1 MVLGQRPKTA
11 RGPRALPIPVSLLSM
26 NVSAPFIRRPAG
38 TSLLAIGLF
47 LVGVVAYH
55 FLPVAA
61 IPRVDF
67 PMISVS
73 ASLPGANPATVASSL
88 AAPLERRLAQIAG
101 VSEITS
107 VSTRDGC
114 AITVQFDLD
123 RKVDGAARDVQA
135 AINAAAA
142 DLPINLPNPPTYRKV
157 NPADAP
163 VMILAMRSETLP
175 GTQVF
180 DCADSIVGQRL
191 SQVEGVSQ
199 AVISGADKS
208 AVRVQVNPRALAAT
222 GLSLEDVRVL
232 LSQVNVDLPKGSF
245 NGEYQSHTIV
255 SNDQLQD
262 ARDYD
267 ALILAQRG
275 GTPLKL
281 NALGRAF
288 ESTEN
293 ARVAGWAGTNRAV
306 LVMVFKQA
314 DANVIET
321 VDRIR
326 AVLPQLERW
335 IPPSVKITALSDRTT
350 TIRASVHDVQFSLLL
365 SIALVV
371 MVIFLFLRRFWPTFI
386 ASITVPLALAGTF
399 AFMYL
404 CHYSI
409 DNLSLMAVTISVGFV
424 VDDAIVVIE
433 NIHRFIELGNPPMQA
448 ALKGAKQIGF
458 TVISMSTSLI
468 AVFIPL
474 LFMGGL
480 IGRLF
485 HEFAVT
491 VSLAILVSGVI
502 SLTLTPMLCSRFLRA
517 EASYGKPG
525 VFNRAC
531 EGSFNWLLGHYETG
545 LKWVLRHPGF
555 MMLVAV
561 GTLVAT
567 IALYRAVPKG
577 FFPQQDTGIV
587 MGTTD
592 AAQDI
597 SFPAMAVLQQRVAR
611 IVLDDPAVATLGSF
625 IGSGGGGGSTINNG
639 RMFITLKPRAER
651 DASADQVIAR
661 LRRKLGDVSG
671 VTLFLQASQDIR
683 VGGRMSKAQ
692 FQYALQSGDLAEL
705 NRWSTLLVDKLRPL
719 PELRDVSSDQ
729 QTRGLQTTVVIDR
742 DAASRLGLSPS
753 DIDNTLY
760 DAFGQRQ
767 VSTMYELYNQHHVVL
782 EVEPRFQQD
791 PSSLNLIYVRSTNG
805 VQVALASVAKFSME
819 NTFLSVNHQ
828 GQFPA
833 VTISFNLA
841 PGVALGQA
849 TEIIEKAVQQLR
861 MPSSVQGSFQGTAQV
876 FRASMTNMPLLL
888 AAALITVYV
897 VLGMLYESLIH
908 PLTIISTL
916 PSAGVGALLALMA
929 SGFDLSLIS
938 FIGIILLMGIVKK
951 NAIMMID
958 FALEAERHEGLSPRD
973 AIYQACVIRFRPIMM
988 TTMAALLGAIPLAI
1002 GLGTGSELRKPLRIA
1017 VVGGLLLSQMLT
1029 LYTTPVIYLAFESL
1043 GQRVKA
1049 WRRQRHPQPAPA

>member
-1 MVLGQRPKTA
+1 
-11 RGPRALPIPVSLLSM
+11 M
-26 NVSAPFIRRPAG
+26 NFSAPFILRPAG

-47 LVGVVAYH
+47 LLGMVAYH
-55 FLPVAA
+55 FMPVAA
-61 IPRVDF
+61 IPRVDL

-73 ASLPGANPATVASSL
+73 ASLPGADPATVASSL

-101 VSEITS
+101 VTEITS
-107 VSTRDGC
+107 VSTLGGC
-114 AITVQFDLD
+114 SINIQFDLN
-123 RKVDGAARDVQA
+123 RKADGAARDVQA
-135 AINAAAA
+135 AINASAA
-142 DLPINLPNPPTYRKV
+142 DLPSNLPGPPTYRKV
-157 NPADAP
+157 NPADTP
-163 VMILAMRSETLP
+163 IMILAMRSETLP

-180 DCADSIVGQRL
+180 ECADSIIGQRL

-199 AVISGADKS
+199 ANISGADKS
-208 AVRVQVNPRALAAT
+208 AVRVQLNPGALAAT
-222 GLSLEDVRVL
+222 GLSLEDVRTL
-232 LSQVNVDLPKGSF
+232 LSQVNVDLPKGGF
-245 NGEYQSHTIV
+245 DGDAQSHTLV
-255 SNDQLQD
+255 SNDQLQQ
-262 ARDYD
+262 AVAYD
-267 ALILAQRG
+267 DLILTQRG
-275 GTPLKL
+275 GTPLRL
-281 NALGRAF
+281 NTLGRAI
-288 ESTEN
+288 EGTEN
-293 ARVAGWAGTNRAV
+293 SRVAGWAGTHRSV
-306 LVMVFKQA
+306 LVIIFKQA

-326 AVLPQLERW
+326 AVLPQLEKW
-335 IPPSVKITALSDRTT
+335 LPPSIKITELSDRTT
-350 TIRASVHDVQFSLLL
+350 TIRASVHDVQFSLIL

-371 MVIFLFLRRFWPTFI
+371 MVIFLFLRRSWPTFI

-433 NIHRFIELGNPPMQA
+433 NIHRFIELGDPPMKA
-448 ALKGAKQIGF
+448 AFKGAKQIGF

-474 LFMGGL
+474 LFMSGL

-502 SLTLTPMLCSRFLRA
+502 SLTLTPMLCSRFLKP
-517 EASYGKPG
+517 EAAYKKPG
-525 VFNRAC
+525 FFNRAC
-531 EGSFNWLLGHYETG
+531 ERGFNWLLGGYAG
-545 LKWVLRHPGF
+545 SLQWVLRHPVL
-555 MMLVAV
+555 MMLVWL

-567 IALYRAVPKG
+567 VRLYQQVPKG

-587 MGTTD
+587 MGSTD

-597 SFPAMAVLQQRVAR
+597 SFPAMAELQQKVAR

-625 IGSGGGGGSTINNG
+625 LGSGGAGGSSTVNNG
-639 RMFITLKPRAER
+639 RMFITLKPLAVRKV
-651 DASADQVIAR
+651 SADQVIAR
-661 LRRKLGDVSG
+661 LRRKLGAVPG
-671 VTLFLQASQDIR
+671 INLFLQASQDIR
-683 VGGRMSKAQ
+683 VGGRMSRAQ
-692 FQYALQSGDLAEL
+692 FQYSLQAADLTEL
-705 NRWSTLLVDKLRPL
+705 NRWSTSLVEKLRRL

-742 DAASRLGLSPS
+742 DASSRLGLSPLA
-753 DIDNTLY
+753 IDNTLY

-767 VSTMYELYNQHHVVL
+767 VSTMYQQYNQHHVIL
-782 EVEPRFQQD
+782 EVEPGFLRD
-791 PSSLNLIYVRSTNG
+791 PSSLNQIHVRSSNG
-805 VQVALASVAKFSME
+805 AQVPLSSVARFKTE

-833 VTISFNLA
+833 VTVSFNLA

-849 TEIIEKAVQQLR
+849 TGIVEKTVQDLQ

-876 FRASMTNMPLLL
+876 FRASMSNMPLLI
-888 AAALITVYV
+888 AAALIAVYV
-897 VLGMLYESLIH
+897 VLGILYESLIH

-929 SGFDLSLIS
+929 TGVDLSLIS

-958 FALEAERHEGLSPRD
+958 FALDVERQEGITPRD
-973 AIYQACVIRFRPIMM
+973 AIYKACVIRFRPIMM
-988 TTMAALLGAIPLAI
+988 TTMAALFGAIPLAI
-1002 GLGTGSELRKPLRIA
+1002 GLGTGSELRQPLGIA
-1017 VVGGLLLSQMLT
+1017 VVGGLLLSQTLT

-1043 GQRVKA
+1043 GQRYKS
-1049 WRRQRHPQPAPA
+1049 WRLRRRARRHLQPASA

>member
-1 MVLGQRPKTA
+1 
-11 RGPRALPIPVSLLSM
+11 M

-38 TSLLAIGLF
+38 TSLLAAGLF
-47 LVGVVAYH
+47 LLGVVAYH
-55 FLPVAA
+55 FMPVAA

-67 PMISVS
+67 PMINVS
-73 ASLPGANPATVASSL
+73 ASLPGADPATVASSL

-107 VSTRDGC
+107 VSTLGGC
-114 AITVQFDLD
+114 SITIQFDLN

-135 AINAAAA
+135 AISASAA
-142 DLPINLPNPPTYRKV
+142 DLPINLPNPPTYHKI

-163 VMILAMRSETLP
+163 VMILAMRSETLLP
-175 GTQVF
+175 TRVF
-180 DCADSIVGQRL
+180 EYADSIIGQRL

-199 AVISGADKS
+199 AIISGADKS
-208 AVRVQVNPRALAAT
+208 AVRVQVNPGALASM
-222 GLSLEDVRVL
+222 GVSLEQIRSF

-245 NGEYQSHTIV
+245 DGEQHSYSVV
-255 SNDQLQD
+255 SNDQLDQGP
-262 ARDYD
+262 DYD
-267 ALILAQRG
+267 RLIVTQRG
-275 GTPLKL
+275 GTPVRLSS
-281 NALGRAF
+281 LGRAID
-288 ESTEN
+288 SVEN
-293 ARVAGWAGTNRAV
+293 QRVAGWAGTNRSV
-306 LVMVFKQA
+306 LVIIFKQA
-314 DANVIET
+314 GANVIET

-326 AVLPQLERW
+326 EVLPQLEEW
-335 IPPSVKITALSDRTT
+335 IPPAVKITELSDRTT

-399 AFMYL
+399 ALMYL

-433 NIHRFIELGNPPMQA
+433 NIHRFIEQGDSPFQA
-448 ALKGAKQIGF
+448 AFKGARQIGF

-502 SLTLTPMLCSRFLRA
+502 SLTLTPMLCSRFLRPERA
-517 EASYGKPG
+517 YDEPG
-525 VFNRAC
+525 AFHRCC
-531 EGSFNWLLGHYETG
+531 ERSFNWLLGHYETG
-545 LKWVLRHPGF
+545 LKWVLRHPAF
-555 MMLVAV
+555 MLLAV
-561 GTLVAT
+561 FCTMVAT
-567 IALYRAVPKG
+567 VWLYLMVPKG
-577 FFPQQDTGIV
+577 FFPQQDTGII

-597 SFPAMAVLQQRVAR
+597 SFSGMARLQQEAAR
-611 IVLDDPAVATLGSF
+611 IVLADPAVATLGSF
-625 IGSGGGGGSTINNG
+625 IGAGGGGSTVNNG
-639 RMFITLKPRAER
+639 RMFITLKPLSER
-651 DASADQVIAR
+651 RVSADQVIAR
-661 LRRKLGDVSG
+661 LRRKLAELSG
-671 VTLFLQASQDIR
+671 VNLFLQASQDIR
-683 VGGRMSKAQ
+683 VGGRMGRAQ
-692 FQYALQSGDLAEL
+692 FQYALQSGDLEEL
-705 NRWSTLLVDKLRPL
+705 NRWSTALMDSMRRL
-719 PELRDVSSDQ
+719 PQLRDVNSDQ
-729 QTRGLQTTVVIDR
+729 QTRGLQTMVVIDR
-742 DAASRLGLSPS
+742 DAASRLGVTPVA
-753 DIDNTLY
+753 IDNTLY

-767 VSTMYELYNQHHVVL
+767 VSTMYQQYNQHHVIL
-782 EVEPRFQQD
+782 EVEPAYLQE
-791 PSSLNLIYVRSTNG
+791 PSALSQIYVRSTNG
-805 VQVALASVAKFSME
+805 VQVPLSSVASFKTA

-849 TEIIEKAVQQLR
+849 AEIVEGAVQQLHL
-861 MPSSVQGSFQGTAQV
+861 PSSVQGSFQGTAQV
-876 FRASMTNMPLLL
+876 FRASMSNMPLLV
-888 AAALITVYV
+888 AAALLAVYV
-897 VLGMLYESLIH
+897 VLGMLYESLIQ
-908 PLTIISTL
+908 PLVIISTL
-916 PSAGVGALLALMA
+916 PSAGVGALLALLA

-951 NAIMMID
+951 NAIMMVD
-958 FALEAERHEGLSPRD
+958 FALDAERHQGLAPRD

-988 TTMAALLGAIPLAI
+988 TTMAALFGSVPLAMGLGA
-1002 GLGTGSELRKPLRIA
+1002 GSELRQPLGIA
-1017 VVGGLLLSQMLT
+1017 VVGGLVLSQTLT
-1029 LYTTPVIYLAFESL
+1029 LYTTPVIYLAFESAS
-1043 GQRVKA
+1043 QRFKR
-1049 WRRQRHPQPAPA
+1049 WRAQHRLQLAPA